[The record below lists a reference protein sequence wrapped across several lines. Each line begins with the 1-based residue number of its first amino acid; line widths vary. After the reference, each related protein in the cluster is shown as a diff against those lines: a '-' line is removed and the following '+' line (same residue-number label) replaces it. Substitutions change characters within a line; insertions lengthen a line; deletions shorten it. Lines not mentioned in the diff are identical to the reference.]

1 MTYKELQN
9 ELTKTMKEKNRVRKS
24 VIADM
29 LTCAKNMAIEQG
41 CKDNISDEIVT
52 AAILKSKKI
61 CQEQID
67 TCPAQRPDLLEGFQL
82 CMKYINEL
90 APKMMTYEEVRAFVE
105 EEVIELTAVNVQ
117 ISPKIKGMLM
127 KNIMP
132 KLKGKADGKVI
143 NKAVDDILKGEQYD
157 RSNFI

>member
-29 LTCAKNMAIEQG
+29 LTYAKNMAIEQG

-52 AAILKSKKI
+52 AAILKSKKV
-61 CQEQID
+61 CQEQSD

-127 KNIMP
+127 KSIMR

-143 NKAVDDILKGEQYD
+143 NKAVDDILKGE
-157 RSNFI
+157 